1 MRYAYGVTTA
11 LLLGGAAASLVTGLP
26 AGAQVAQNDAQQMQ
40 NVVPRFVSNPGAV
53 RSTAGTLGEHNQ
65 DFYTRQ
71 MGLSEAQ
78 LQDLREKS
86 VV

>member
-1 MRYAYGVTTA
+1 M
-11 LLLGGAAASLVTGLP
+11 
-26 AGAQVAQNDAQQMQ
+26 VAREAIVSVPDADFGSVRMQ

-53 RSTAGTLGEHNQ
+53 RSTAGTLGEYNQ

-78 LQDLREKS
+78 LQTLREKS